1 MSGYIED
8 AERRF
13 LTESTRLQLRLTPDA
28 RALDPSQ
35 ALTSLPADPTVSFLC
50 HGNVC
55 RSPLA
60 ERYVR
65 ACLNER
71 GDQGFTVESA
81 GFIEREGR
89 TSPDFA
95 VEAARAYDID
105 LTDHRSK
112 RVTADLLARSDLVVV
127 MDAKNYGQ
135 LRREFDG
142 ATDRAYFLEPFRGD
156 AGNGGDFE
164 IDDPYDQT
172 AEGYERA
179 YRAVTAAIDGLLER
193 TTPRVGIDVEYPLKS
208 LKTARTPRGSEG
220 PRTAVPA
227 AERRRFVRRPP
238 TARCFERRGRRRF
251 DRRNTGGRIA
261 DCRR

>member
-1 MSGYIED
+1 M
-8 AERRF
+8 
-13 LTESTRLQLRLTPDA
+13 
-28 RALDPSQ
+28 
-35 ALTSLPADPTVSFLC
+35 SFLC

-208 LKTARTPRGSEG
+208 LKTARTPRGSKG
-220 PRTAVPA
+220 RGQQSRPPNDGVSFVVLLPPGVSSAAAADDSTVGTPA
-227 AERRRFVRRPP
+227 AGSP
-238 TARCFERRGRRRF
+238 TAGGERVSLRVRAALGGRRRPA
-251 DRRNTGGRIA
+251 GRVQ
-261 DCRR
+261 